1 MMAGLEGLSDRDKA
15 VLRSIFDPT
24 ATIADVDV
32 NGDTFAEEEDEATS
46 DAEKE
51 SVQLCAQGVRLANE
65 GKLEEALESLGRGV
79 EAAPARAPAYNDR
92 AQLLR
97 LMKRDDEAMADLDRA
112 LDLTQG
118 RKTKARALALC
129 QRGLLLRKRGSED
142 ARATFLEAAKLGCGF
157 AKKQVVELN
166 PYAALCNQMLSEVMK
181 GGEIKLDDIPEPGL

>member
-1 MMAGLEGLSDRDKA
+1 MAGLEGLSDHDKA

-32 NGDTFAEEEDEATS
+32 NEDTFEEEDDEATT
-46 DAEKE
+46 DAEKQ

-65 GKLEEALESLGRGV
+65 GKLDEALEVLSKGV
-79 EAAPARAPAYNDR
+79 KLAPERASAYNDR

-97 LMKRDDEAMADLDRA
+97 LMKKDDEAMADLDRA
-112 LDLTQG
+112 LHLTAG

-129 QRGLLLRKRGSED
+129 QRGVLLRKRGDD
-142 ARATFLEAAKLGCGF
+142 ARPVFLEAAKLGSGF

-166 PYAALCNQMLSEVMK
+166 PYAALCNQMLSEVMR
-181 GGEIKLDDIPEPGL
+181 GGEVKLAGIPETEQ